1 MSRSLPLA
9 AWSLRPVAWSLML
22 AACCFRGLAL
32 DAWGLRLDA
41 SFLVFCNNLDDA
53 RQMSLVFTITHGR
66 DGPVPACAA
75 AFAFIALSRCRA
87 AGVVA

>member
-1 MSRSLPLA
+1 
-9 AWSLRPVAWSLML
+9 ML

-32 DAWGLRLDA
+32 DAWGLRLGA

-53 RQMSLVFTITHGR
+53 RQMSLVLAITYGR
-66 DGPVPACAA
+66 YRPVPACAA
-75 AFAFIALSRCRA
+75 ISALVALFRGRA

>member
-53 RQMSLVFTITHGR
+53 IPIYHIVLLLYEFFVQS
-66 DGPVPACAA
+66 
-75 AFAFIALSRCRA
+75 
-87 AGVVA
+87 